1 MAIINAL
8 NIGSVTLPGGGYPP
22 LSAFK
27 LPVRTGLTGLFLLGN
42 GLALAAKN
50 YAGGADAELV
60 GSPVDGGGF
69 VGLSPASFIQ
79 TDVAETLD
87 FSIFV
92 IGRKPAGAP
101 AGEAVFV
108 GNANPGASQLG
119 TSLYTVSG
127 LINYNVDRT
136 PTGGTTGSVTSNA
149 ANFGL
154 YSLRA
159 TAAGVVDIFNHTTTN
174 GSISSNTNPRA
185 ATGAGP
191 FRIGTMYGGSSFTSN
206 PDVNMVM
213 IYNRKVSDA
222 ERAVIADWARG
233 YAAECGITV

>member
-1 MAIINAL
+1 MATVNAL
-8 NIGSVTLPGGGYPP
+8 NIGAVTLPGGGYPP

-42 GLALAAKN
+42 GLALSSKN

-69 VGLSPASFIQ
+69 VSLSPASFIQ

-87 FSIFV
+87 FSIFT
-92 IGRKPAGAP
+92 IGRKPSGSP

-108 GNANPGASQLG
+108 GNFGVGQVG
-119 TSLYTVSG
+119 TSIYTVSG
-127 LINYNVDRT
+127 LIQYNVDRT

-149 ANFGL
+149 AAFGL
-154 YSLRA
+154 YSVRA
-159 TAAGVVDIFNHTTTN
+159 TAAGVVDVFNHTTTN
-174 GSISSNTNPRA
+174 GSISPNVNPRA

-206 PDVNMVM
+206 PDMNMVM

-222 ERAVIADWARG
+222 ERTVIADWARG